1 MRQNQGVC
9 EVLSSAKSERT
20 DLMPY
25 RTLLQVSHPMA
36 AVLEEST
43 KIIEW

>member
-20 DLMPY
+20 DFIPY

-43 KIIEW
+43 KIKAW